1 MTVDPY
7 KNQMF
12 KSNPYAKKRDI
23 AGKLCVILDGKLEGR
38 GLELIKPIS
47 RAVLSGEIHE
57 LIVTDQGEAAP
68 GAKVDRI
75 AYIGFF
81 EVTQGG
87 VIVEGDQVF
96 CEDKLLGEIAGF
108 DETHC
113 PNHWN
118 IIIRHNS
125 RESGLNQGLSLE
137 ETIWI
142 KKVRD

>member
-7 KNQMF
+7 TSQMF
-12 KSNPYAKKRDI
+12 KHNPYAQKRVI
-23 AGKLCVILDGKLEGR
+23 TGKLCVILDGKLEGR

-47 RAVLSGEIHE
+47 RALLAGGIHE
-57 LIVTDQGEAAP
+57 LICTDQPEAAP
-68 GAKVDRI
+68 GSTVDRI

-87 VIVEGDQVF
+87 VVVEGDQVF
-96 CEDKLLGEIAGF
+96 CGNKLLGEIAGF

-118 IIIRHNS
+118 IIIRHPS
-125 RESGLNQGLSLE
+125 RDSGLDLQLNLE
-137 ETIWI
+137 ETISI
-142 KKVRD
+142 KKT

>member
-1 MTVDPY
+1 MV
-7 KNQMF
+7 
-12 KSNPYAKKRDI
+12 
-23 AGKLCVILDGKLEGR
+23 LEGKLEGR

-57 LIVTDQGEAAP
+57 LIVTDQAEAAP

-96 CEDKLLGEIAGF
+96 CGDKLLGVIAGF

-118 IIIRHNS
+118 IIIRHNF
-125 RESGLNQGLSLE
+125 RESGLDQGLDLE
-137 ETIWI
+137 ETIQI
-142 KKVRD
+142 KKT

>member
-1 MTVDPY
+1 MVVDPY

-12 KSNPYAKKRDI
+12 KQNPYALKRDI
-23 AGKLCVILDGKLEGR
+23 TGKLCVILDGKLEGR

-57 LIVTDQGEAAP
+57 LIVTDQQEASP
-68 GAKVDRI
+68 GTKVDQI

-87 VIVEGDQVF
+87 VIVEGDQVY
-96 CEDKLLGEIAGF
+96 CGDKLLGEIAGF

-118 IIIRHNS
+118 IIIRHDS
-125 RESGLNQGLSLE
+125 RESGFERNLNLE
-137 ETIWI
+137 EIIHI
-142 KKVRD
+142 KK